1 MATALVNA
9 GLTTFQK
16 IADKHPRELELVS
29 FVVVKDPW
37 DSIIA
42 LMSLDCKPSSAFRQP
57 GMKRPLLIDFAH
69 ADRLDNG
76 CRFEILLHLCLNT
89 N

>member
-29 FVVVKDPW
+29 
-37 DSIIA
+37 
-42 LMSLDCKPSSAFRQP
+42 
-57 GMKRPLLIDFAH
+57 LLVGN
-69 ADRLDNG
+69 DRFLV
-76 CRFEILLHLCLNT
+76 I
-89 N
+89 